1 MQNVYLKRCTNYDV
15 IKIQEHFQEALHVL
29 LIDPK
34 KYLQNKRVFIKVN
47 TVGAFSPESAITTHP
62 VFVQAMIRTLKM
74 FTDDIT
80 VGDNPATKDSTVA
93 LKKSKIYEIVLKEGA
108 KVYSNKDTMFLYN
121 TQGKYFNQFEVSA
134 SMMDCDVLINLPK
147 LKTHAL
153 TYMTCAQKNLFG
165 IIPGLSK
172 AKWHV
177 KASSPSAFGEMINDL
192 YQAILNH
199 FENKTILHFCDGILG
214 LEGEGPST
222 GGTPKPANAIL
233 ASTDAVSLD
242 YMAGKIIK
250 ADLSKLFISKIAT
263 KRKLGPDIKSIHIT
277 GDTLQSFDDIAFQ
290 MPKNTEG
297 IPALKLLKIKGIRNI
312 LLEHPKVNTN
322 ICIKCGECAKICAS
336 SAMTIEKGHFPI
348 LQSNACIRCWC
359 CQEVCPVNAITK
371 TKRPLIG
378 RIFFKTND

>member
-1 MQNVYLKRCTNYDV
+1 MQNVYLKKCDTYDV
-15 IKIQEHFQEALHVL
+15 VQLQQYFHEAFNLLLGNPGAVL
-29 LIDPK
+29 S
-34 KYLQNKRVFIKVN
+34 NKRIFLKVN
-47 TVGAFSPESAITTHP
+47 TVGAFSPETAITTHP
-62 VFVQAMIRTLKM
+62 SFVQAMIRTLK
-74 FTDDIT
+74 TYTSHII

-93 LKKSKIYEIVLKEGA
+93 LKKSKIYDIVLEEGA
-108 KVYSNKDTMFLYN
+108 TVYANKDTIFIYN
-121 TQGKYFNQFEVSA
+121 KEGKHFNQFEVSA
-134 SMMDCDVLINLPK
+134 SMMNCDVLINLPK

-177 KASSPSAFGEMINDL
+177 KASSPAAFGEMINDL
-192 YQAILNH
+192 YQAILTH
-199 FENKTILHFCDGILG
+199 FHDKQIIHFCDGILG

-222 GGTPKPANAIL
+222 GGSPKQANAIL
-233 ASTDAVSLD
+233 ASLDAVSLD
-242 YMAGKIIK
+242 YIAGKVIK
-250 ADLSKLFISKIAT
+250 ADLNKLFISRIAT
-263 KRKLGPDIKSIHIT
+263 KRNLGPEIKDIQIL
-277 GDTLQSFDDIAFQ
+277 GDKLDNFDNIQFN

-312 LLEHPKVNTN
+312 LLEHPKINTD
-322 ICIKCGECAKICAS
+322 ICIRCGECAKICAS
-336 SAMTIEKGHFPI
+336 SAMTIQKGSYPT

-371 TKRPLIG
+371 TNRPLIG